1 MNKAQKKRIKL
12 ITESQKKGIQ
22 LENEEVDI
30 DNILA
35 RNDEFLADSKYVSFC
50 SELAKQIDEAD
61 FIGFKLLDEFK
72 ERLNE
77 EVALIQNQDEFQKFA
92 RVYMYQSEKNKLLN
106 A

>member
-1 MNKAQKKRIKL
+1 MHRAKRMKL
-12 ITESQKKGIQ
+12 INEARGKGVE
-22 LENEEVDI
+22 LENEEIDI
-30 DNILA
+30 ENIIT

-77 EVALIQNQDEFQKFA
+77 EVALIQNQDEFQKFT
-92 RVYMYQSEKNKLLN
+92 RVYLYIGEKNKLLN
-106 A
+106 S